1 MSFLPLEVPTPGL
14 EPGHIGLQP
23 IALPI
28 ELCQDMVLPNL
39 VSVILELNLTNRES
53 LSFLR
58 LCQTVDLG
66 TLFLKLKLDANCVV
80 FNFV

>member
-1 MSFLPLEVPTPGL
+1 
-14 EPGHIGLQP
+14 
-23 IALPI
+23 
-28 ELCQDMVLPNL
+28 MVLPNL